1 MTRDEILLE
10 ELKNYEDKWVALLEP
25 DKKVVASGED
35 AFEAAQEAEKKGYHN
50 FILLK
55 VLPFNALYVPSS

>member
-1 MTRDEILLE
+1 MNDETLLE

-25 DKKVVASGED
+25 EKNVVGSGNDASEAKQD
-35 AFEAAQEAEKKGYHN
+35 AERKGYHN

-55 VLPFNALYVPSS
+55 VLPFRMGYIPVV

>member
-1 MTRDEILLE
+1 MTNETLIE

-25 DKKVVASGED
+25 EKKVVGSGNDASEAKQD
-35 AFEAAQEAEKKGYHN
+35 AERNGYRD

-55 VLPFNALYVPSS
+55 VLPLRMGYIPVV